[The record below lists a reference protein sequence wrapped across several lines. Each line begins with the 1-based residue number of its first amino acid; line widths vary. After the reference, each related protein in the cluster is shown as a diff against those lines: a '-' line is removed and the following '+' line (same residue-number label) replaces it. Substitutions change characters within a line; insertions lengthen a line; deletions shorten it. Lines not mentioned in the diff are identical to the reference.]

1 MVVKMKIVNDNE
13 AVTLL
18 MMMMMMMI
26 TQNSFKVCLPFI
38 STIEYNRD
46 FSAT

>member
-18 MMMMMMMI
+18 MMMMMMI
-26 TQNSFKVCLPFI
+26 TQNSFKVYLPFI
-38 STIEYNRD
+38 STMEYNRD